1 MFGILIDLFGK
12 LFSQSVILL
21 FDSVCG
27 FWRNQL
33 WIYWID
39 FELFWFP
46 WQLLKDVHN
55 DNDMQDP
62 TATMQDYHPHHAQ
75 AATDFGSL
83 TGGSTGGI
91 PMSPGAGSDP
101 VQSPQPM
108 SPVSGPV
115 SPVSPMS
122 PGALSPRVV
131 DGLPARPALLD
142 SFGKSVGRIQG
153 ILHDISSNNT

>member
-1 MFGILIDLFGK
+1 
-12 LFSQSVILL
+12 
-21 FDSVCG
+21 
-27 FWRNQL
+27 
-33 WIYWID
+33 
-39 FELFWFP
+39 
-46 WQLLKDVHN
+46 
-55 DNDMQDP
+55 MQDP
-62 TATMQDYHPHHAQ
+62 AATMQDYHPQHHAQ
-75 AATDFGSL
+75 TATDFGAL
-83 TGGSTGGI
+83 TGGSAGGI

-131 DGLPARPALLD
+131 DGLPTRPALLD

-153 ILHDISSNNT
+153 ILHDTKRHKNVPLLFIGDLKYFLTCVFGGITQLCSTMF